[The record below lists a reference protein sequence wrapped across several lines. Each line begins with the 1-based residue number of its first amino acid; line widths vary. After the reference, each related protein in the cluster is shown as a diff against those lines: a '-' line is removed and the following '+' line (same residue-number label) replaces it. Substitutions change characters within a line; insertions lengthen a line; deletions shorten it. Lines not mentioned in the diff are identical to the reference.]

1 MTTPAARRLSVGICT
16 HRRPEILRRLLAE
29 ISAQA
34 ARLPPEITV
43 GFVVV
48 DDDPAGSAKAVVDA
62 VPTEHGLEAVYA
74 CTGSGNISTAR
85 NRVIDLGLAAGDLL
99 VMIDDDC
106 MPQDTWLAELVRVQ
120 DRYDADCVTGPCAD
134 VAPVDAPRWIVEE
147 PFLDAPAPIE
157 DGSEEESGYIKNI
170 LLTTRFLASSG
181 IRFDERFGARG
192 GEDALFFHAL
202 TAAGVHR
209 RHASGAV
216 VTEPVPLARTTLR
229 YQLRRRLWYGNSESL
244 TCLASGRSTRF
255 RLGARGVLAMVD
267 GLAHPVRQIVR
278 GARPQLRFALARL
291 LQGVGR
297 SLGAIGVPLRH
308 H

>member
-34 ARLPPEITV
+34 SRLPPGITV

-48 DDDPAGSAKAVVDA
+48 DDDPAGSAKEVVDA
-62 VPTEHGLEAVYA
+62 VPAEHGLEAVYA

-85 NRVIDLGLAAGDLL
+85 NRVIELGVAAGDLL
-99 VMIDDDC
+99 AMIDDDC
-106 MPQDTWLAELVRVQ
+106 MPQDAWLEELVRVQ
-120 DRYDADCVTGPCAD
+120 GRFDADCVTGPCAD
-134 VAPVDAPRWIVEE
+134 VAPPGAPPWLVDE
-147 PFLDAPAPIE
+147 PFLDAPDPIE
-157 DGSEEESGYIKNI
+157 DGSEEESGYVKNI
-170 LLTTRFLASSG
+170 LLTTRFLEASG
-181 IRFDERFGARG
+181 IRFDVQFGARG

-216 VTEPVPLARTTLR
+216 VLEPVPLARATLR

-244 TCLASGRSTRF
+244 TCVESGRSTRF
-255 RLGARGVLAMVD
+255 RLGARGVLAIVD
-267 GLAHPVRQIVR
+267 GLAHPLRQVAH
-278 GARPQLRFALARL
+278 GARPQLRFAAARL